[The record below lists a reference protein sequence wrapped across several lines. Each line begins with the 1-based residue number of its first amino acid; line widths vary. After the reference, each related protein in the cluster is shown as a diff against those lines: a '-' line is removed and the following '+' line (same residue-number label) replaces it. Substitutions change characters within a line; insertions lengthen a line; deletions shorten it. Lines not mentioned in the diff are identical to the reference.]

1 MENKKI
7 IKYKEKLEAKKYKNI
22 IEKLTSLRKKRRL
35 RMGF

>member
-22 IEKLTSLRKKRRL
+22 IEKLTSLRKKRGL